1 MKKIQKTN
9 QKENKNKKRLLVVG
23 TLGALTVLGST
34 LAYFTTSTNIV
45 NKFKAGLYQNEIV
58 EVFESP
64 SNWTPGTTTS
74 KTIAV
79 TNTGSIAMALR
90 ASYTEKW
97 VSANGSELSLKDSNN
112 NQAAVITFATD
123 WVKDTDGFYYYGSK
137 ASKTSLAP
145 SATSSSFI
153 KSVKFNE
160 NIESTLQET
169 VSEDGKTITY
179 TSTGDGYDNAT
190 YTLTVRIETVQY
202 DQASNLW
209 K

>member
-1 MKKIQKTN
+1 MKKIQN
-9 QKENKNKKRLLVVG
+9 EKENKNKKRLLVVG
-23 TLGALTVLGST
+23 ALGMLTILGGT
-34 LAYFTTSTNIV
+34 LAYFTTSTNIT

-64 SNWTPGTTTS
+64 SNWTPSTTTT

-79 TNTGSIAMALR
+79 TNTGSIPMALR

-97 VSANGSELSLKDSNN
+97 VSANGKELSLKDSKG
-112 NQAAVITFATD
+112 NQVAIISFADD
-123 WVKDTDGFYYYGSK
+123 WQKDNDGFYYYGSK
-137 ASKTSLAP
+137 DNKTSLAP
-145 SATSSSFI
+145 NKTSSSFI

-160 NIESTLQET
+160 NTEATLKET
-169 VSEDGKTITY
+169 ISDDGKTITY

-190 YTLTVRIETVQY
+190 YTLTIRIDTVQY
-202 DQASNLW
+202 DQANNFW